1 MRIAILL
8 SGHIRTWN
16 YCKQNF
22 KDALIDEENEF
33 TIIVDTYTQLDA
45 SKEWYDH
52 TSYINYKPDKSLI
65 RTTEEIESYFS
76 DFPNNCKFIFNIV
89 DEIRENNTR
98 EESFVKKYNTYK
110 ILDSLNENFDIVVR
124 SRFDLMLN
132 RKVEYNFF
140 NNLFKENTKII
151 FQSYNNS
158 YNFGRDQ
165 NDSFVIS
172 TKENIGL
179 VMRKDIDLFTENQLY
194 GKVKAHDTLNMLT
207 EYFGIERV
215 IDTFNTAIVRDK
227 NSYYMIANPQF
238 YNSPFKRETADII
251 ELW

>member
-1 MRIAILL
+1 MKIAILL

-16 YCKQNF
+16 YCKHNF
-22 KDALIDEENEF
+22 KETLIDNENEF

-45 SKEWYDH
+45 SKQWYDH
-52 TSYINYKPDKSLI
+52 TPYTEYEKDISLI
-65 RTTEEIESYFS
+65 RTEEEIKSYFS
-76 DFPNNCKFIFNIV
+76 DFPSNCKFIFNIV
-89 DEIRENNTR
+89 EEIRENNNR
-98 EESFVKKYNTYK
+98 EESFIKKYNTYR
-110 ILDSLNENFDIVVR
+110 ILDSINENFDIVVR
-124 SRFDLMLN
+124 SRFDLLIN
-132 RKVEYNFF
+132 RKIDYNWF
-140 NNLFKENTKII
+140 NSIFKENSKII

-179 VMRKDIDLFTENQLY
+179 VMRKDIDLFTEQQMY

-207 EYFGIERV
+207 DYLGIERV
-215 IDTFNTAIVRDK
+215 IDVFNTAIVRDK
-227 NSYYMIANPQF
+227 NSYYMVANPHL
-238 YNSPFKRETADII
+238 YNSPFKREIGDMI

>member
-1 MRIAILL
+1 MKIAILL
-8 SGHIRTWN
+8 SGHIRSWN

-22 KDALIDEENEF
+22 KDTLIDLENEF

-45 SKEWYDH
+45 SKEWYEH
-52 TSYINYKPDKSLI
+52 TSYVNYKPDLSLI
-65 RTTEEIESYFS
+65 RTQEEIKSYFS
-76 DFPNNCKFIFNIV
+76 DFPPNCKFIFNIEEEV
-89 DEIRENNTR
+89 RENDKR
-98 EESFVKKYNTYK
+98 EESFIKKYNTFK
-110 ILDSLNENFDIVVR
+110 MLDAIAEEFDIVIR

-132 RKVEYNFF
+132 KRVDYNYFDSI
-140 NNLFKENTKII
+140 FKTNKKII

-179 VMRKDIDLFTENQLY
+179 VMRKDIDLFTEDQLY

-207 EYFGIERV
+207 DYFGIERV
-215 IDTFNTAIVRDK
+215 IEFFNTAIVRDK
-227 NSYYMIANPQF
+227 ASYYMVARPQF
-238 YNSPFKRETADII
+238 YNSPFKIENENMI